1 MTYSLCFKRKIFE
14 FIKGVMRW
22 GDSILIFRL
31 CLVHICVQ
39 AAELCV
45 LIPNH
50 NNKINVMTVTK
61 LGVCISCQEREEKSL
76 YTVQFSTKQ

>member
-1 MTYSLCFKRKIFE
+1 
-14 FIKGVMRW
+14 MRW
-22 GDSILIFRL
+22 GDSIPIFRL

-39 AAELCV
+39 AAELFV

-50 NNKINVMTVTK
+50 NNKINVMTVAK
-61 LGVCISCQEREEKSL
+61 LGVCISCQEREEKRL